1 MYPHQVLMEEQGL
14 KRNDLSPEA
23 QGYLTDFNHQYRGID
38 MKRARAE
45 KAGKEFVLSP
55 EDDAKLQR
63 FSKSI
68 CVQIYQDFNTTAE
81 KIKAEK
87 EREEALKRETEE
99 LKKQQEQE
107 EKERIEAIERKKQEE
122 QEKMREQQMNER
134 KKQEQAQQQQE
145 SGGNI
150 FDYFF

>member
-38 MKRARAE
+38 
-45 KAGKEFVLSP
+45 
-55 EDDAKLQR
+55 
-63 FSKSI
+63 
-68 CVQIYQDFNTTAE
+68 
-81 KIKAEK
+81 
-87 EREEALKRETEE
+87 KRETEE
-99 LKKQQEQE
+99 LKKQQEKE
-107 EKERIEAIERKKQEE
+107 ERERIEAIERKKQEE
-122 QEKMREQQMNER
+122 QEQMREQQMNER